1 MVEEGDGCYGGQG
14 DGPKGVEHIP
24 QQRVEEPVPVTQQK
38 TSWVLWASWPMM
50 SLCTTLGK
58 SFKLLGLCFLM

>member
-24 QQRVEEPVPVTQQK
+24 NREWRSQCQ
-38 TSWVLWASWPMM
+38 
-50 SLCTTLGK
+50 
-58 SFKLLGLCFLM
+58 

>member
-24 QQRVEEPVPVTQQK
+24 QQRVEEPVPVTQQQDF
-38 TSWVLWASWPMM
+38 
-50 SLCTTLGK
+50 LGTV
-58 SFKLLGLCFLM
+58 GFLAYDVPLYDIRQVI